1 MASILLIINH
11 PKESEI
17 LKLYF
22 KSLSFKILLI
32 EASVVGFI
40 KAIQYKPTI
49 ILIEI
54 PQNYLEVVH
63 FIKKV
68 RRNKNTRAIPVIG
81 YGNHTDKALISGLMG
96 KVIHAYLPRPLKTTK
111 LLECIKDLVPK
122 DALEIK
128 EEPSKKPEEI
138 ARITDSI
145 LDLKTPA
152 GTKIDLMVKALGKLM
167 VFPFTVAKVLSITQ
181 SDKTGAPD
189 LAKAIEIDPVISATI
204 LKISNSVLFASR
216 DKQVSD
222 VKEAIVRL
230 GFTETKNITVSLSVI
245 KSMSMNSK
253 SFGFSRI
260 EFWFNSL
267 ACAIICEKIAKNAGY
282 PTPEEAF
289 LAGLFINFGILMLDE
304 FFEDIF
310 SKLMEETTTSCCS
323 FLEAEKKLM
332 GFNSYE
338 LSTLLF
344 EEWKIPKNIIFS
356 VKHFNDL
363 QKMDKNVTP
372 EEKVITIAVNMA
384 ATLAKSIH
392 FGQGC
397 DMFVSLI
404 DNDLIQSM
412 KFEDGFRGQF
422 FEETAAQLNMY
433 NSFLKVDNR
442 KFAYAPSENK
452 GALVTIIKPDLI
464 LFDPV
469 MEYLISMNYTITK
482 ETDIQTLLNT
492 EKKPTFIF
500 IHHADSFKP
509 DEILPCFSIPDK
521 TEKDSPDSQKS
532 PYIPVICFYEKE
544 FDIPEGIDNKLVTS
558 IKYPFDLRVL
568 DFIMDSFSNGEPVD
582 MSAAKVHVDTGETQE
597 SVNTDIRSEFSEADT
612 GQADQGDTFE
622 ISIRELEHNI
632 KVIDLKGSIQMK
644 NIAELKK
651 NLFEVLKK
659 QYRRIAIN
667 FCHLQNID
675 SMLIGLLVNFHKQH
689 NAIQGKLCFLNV
701 RNAVREC
708 FETANLDKIIT
719 FLDNEEELENYFAT
733 DQ

>member
-22 KSLSFKILLI
+22 KSLSFKTLSM

-49 ILIEI
+49 ILVEI
-54 PQNYLEVVH
+54 PQDYLEIVH

-68 RRNKNTRAIPVIG
+68 RRHKYTLAIPVIG
-81 YGNHTDKALISGLMG
+81 YGNHTDKTSISGLMG
-96 KVIHAYLPRPLKTTK
+96 KVIHAYLPRPLKTSK

-128 EEPSKKPEEI
+128 EESSKKPEEI

-167 VFPFTVAKVLSITQ
+167 AFPFTVAKVLSITQ

-189 LAKAIEIDPVISATI
+189 LAKAIEIDPVVSATI

-216 DKQVSD
+216 NKQVSD
-222 VKEAIVRL
+222 VKEAIIRL

-245 KSMSMNSK
+245 KSMSMDSK

-310 SKLMEETTTSCCS
+310 SKLLEETTTSCCS

-332 GFNSYE
+332 GFNSYD

-363 QKMDKNVTP
+363 QKMDENATP
-372 EEKVITIAVNMA
+372 EEKVIAIAVHMA
-384 ATLAKSIH
+384 ATIAKSIH

-397 DMFVSLI
+397 DMFVPLI
-404 DNDLIQSM
+404 DNDLIQRM
-412 KFEDGFRGQF
+412 KFEDGFQEQF
-422 FEETAAQLNMY
+422 FEEIAAQLNMY

-452 GALVTIIKPDLI
+452 GALVTIIKPDLM
-464 LFDPV
+464 LFNPV
-469 MEYLISMNYTITK
+469 TEYLISMNYTITK
-482 ETDIQTLLNT
+482 ETDIKTLLNT
-492 EKKPTFIF
+492 EKKPAFIF

-509 DEILPCFSIPDK
+509 DETLPCFSIADK
-521 TEKDSPDSQKS
+521 TEKDSHDSQKS

-622 ISIRELEHNI
+622 ISIRELEHDI

-659 QYRRIAIN
+659 QYRHIAIN
-667 FCHLQNID
+667 FYHLQNID

-708 FETANLDKIIT
+708 FETASLDKVIT
-719 FLDNEEELENYFAT
+719 FIDNEEELENYFAT
-733 DQ
+733 E